1 MQTTAGALSTASPV
15 ESSAESVLHALMTIS
30 RLMRQRMAHD
40 GVDPG
45 TFWLLKGLAAN
56 DALRVTELAALA
68 NLDASTVS
76 RHVAQLHR
84 TGLIERSQ
92 DPADGRAQRV
102 AISAAGR
109 DLLHDGLSRRRELL
123 INSLNGWNTEDVETL
138 DRLLSRLMDDID
150 NSELEQA

>member
-1 MQTTAGALSTASPV
+1 MQTSGTLAPESQTTA
-15 ESSAESVLHALMTIS
+15 SAESVLHALMTIS
-30 RLMRQRMAHD
+30 RLMRQKMSHD

-84 TGLIERSQ
+84 TGLIERSP

-102 AISAAGR
+102 AISPAGR
-109 DLLHDGLSRRRELL
+109 DLLQDGLARRRELL
-123 INSLNGWNTEDVETL
+123 INSLAGWTPTDIGTL
-138 DRLLSRLMDDID
+138 DQLLSRLMDDID
-150 NSELEQA
+150 TSELEQA